1 MELTY
6 LLYYVAAVIR
16 LKFRI
21 FLMRLLHSL
30 VFLISTGKNHSL
42 AFLSSALEW
51 RKDHGRDLKTCS
63 GE

>member
-30 VFLISTGKNHSL
+30 VFLISTGKNPSL

-51 RKDHGRDLKTCS
+51 WKDHGRDLKTCS